1 MPKDISRS
9 QYLLGYGSQIQYRAA
24 SAQVKYLD
32 DHKELKWV
40 CIQGESVGAVQGN
53 PLKLKEDDLYIFN
66 FITSERGRFS
76 SFQGSDIIKGW
87 GMKWVPILGTGET
100 QPTMEE
106 LKAFA
111 DGKSAVNPDV
121 LREGIVYR
129 SLDGTDSFKNVSRMY
144 LLKHGE

>member
-1 MPKDISRS
+1 MALKYNIEQHLRE
-9 QYLLGYGSQIQYRAA
+9 
-24 SAQVKYLD
+24 YLD

-129 SLDGTDSFKNVSRMY
+129 SLDGTDSFKNVSRLY